1 MSWSNQGLQKAY
13 VASGAIPAY
22 SAVKAGATAN
32 TVALATAATDKIIGA
47 VGELPVVDLERV
59 DVILDGIADLRA
71 GGTIAAG
78 DLLTAA
84 AGGAVV
90 AATTGDRTIGMAL
103 AAAVSG
109 DRLPVLLNQ
118 GVA

>member
-13 VASGAIPAY
+13 VASGAIAAY
-22 SAVKAGATAN
+22 SVVKPGATAG
-32 TVALATAATDKIIGA
+32 TVALATAATDKILGA
-47 VGELPVVDLERV
+47 VGELPVVDGERV
-59 DVILDGIADLRA
+59 DVILDGIADMRA
-71 GGTIAAG
+71 GGTISAG

-90 AATTGDRTIGMAL
+90 VAAAGNRIVGMAL
-103 AAAVSG
+103 NAAVSG
-109 DRLPVLLNQ
+109 DRLPVFLTQ